1 MDGGQLLVLSL
12 FGLMM
17 GLGLLAAA
25 IATRAVWPTIGT
37 ELDNAVA
44 TYTGFRRFLLGL
56 INGFILFIIAV
67 ICFQHG
73 LLGLIGLLIF
83 FSLMLLTFLGW
94 LAEINSLGQKILALR
109 NTPNSLLTQTIAG
122 GLTYSGL
129 QLLPL
134 VGLLIGS
141 LVLIRS
147 LGTGIC
153 WLVKR
158 KSNSKLRSE
167 NDPG

>member
-1 MDGGQLLVLSL
+1 MDGGKLLVLSL
-12 FGLMM
+12 LGLMI

-25 IATRAVWPTIGT
+25 LATRAIWPTIGT
-37 ELDNAVA
+37 ELDGAVV

-56 INGFILFIIAV
+56 INGFFLFIIAV

-73 LLGLIGLLIF
+73 PLGLIGLLIL
-83 FSLMLLTFLGW
+83 FSMMLLAFLGW

-109 NTPNSLLTQTIAG
+109 DLPSSLLAQTIAG

-134 VGLLIGS
+134 VGVLIGI

-147 LGTGIC
+147 LGTGVC

-158 KSNSKLRSE
+158 KSLVVSVVNKS
-167 NDPG
+167 